1 MNLYKISQS
10 ANNDYDTYDSVIVAA
25 ENEDEARKTHP
36 SPYEENIDG
45 MWWDR
50 DDKHSSWAF
59 KLDQVKVEFIGTAK
73 EGTPKGIILA
83 SYNAG

>member
-25 ENEDEARKTHP
+25 ENEEEARKINPCKYEQPLWWETTHRWTAWC
-36 SPYEENIDG
+36 SKLEE
-45 MWWDR
+45 
-50 DDKHSSWAF
+50 
-59 KLDQVKVEFIGTAK
+59 VEVEFIGTAK
-73 EGTPKGIILA
+73 EGTPKGIILS